1 MFSYFIVF
9 CQGGYLYE
17 VDRLDLSF
25 PNDELDQCCIIRL
38 ISSYYDLDMLDLSS
52 FYVRVAIFYG
62 KSHIFETSVLHLFS
76 A

>member
-25 PNDELDQCCIIRL
+25 PNDEL
-38 ISSYYDLDMLDLSS
+38 
-52 FYVRVAIFYG
+52 G
-62 KSHIFETSVLHLFS
+62 
-76 A
+76 